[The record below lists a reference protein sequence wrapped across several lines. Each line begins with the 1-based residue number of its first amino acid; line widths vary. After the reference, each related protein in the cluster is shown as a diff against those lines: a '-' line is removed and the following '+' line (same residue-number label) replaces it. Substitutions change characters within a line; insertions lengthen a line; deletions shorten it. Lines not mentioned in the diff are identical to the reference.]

1 MWHGS
6 WVLIWRRC
14 HWVTTLLLM
23 MILAYVTGTHTIILG
38 GIFLQIHPRHLS
50 FSLSLYFFFRGEEG
64 SKCCVMS
71 FIFHSASTT
80 MHWRE
85 LYMKQPSTFIH
96 LFPGQITQYW
106 SPLIS
111 LLWGTVVV
119 FPWDPETRVPQPPTS
134 FSQQHLSCRLYQMFL
149 DGLGQKSASNDRGCV
164 NQETKGWSFVL
175 FAVCI
180 KCFFKS
186 ILRQIP
192 RNLAELWSYTGTQK
206 GGGVFF
212 LRKVMSYN
220 LVPRLKNYQRP
231 SYSAILFTP
240 T

>member
-38 GIFLQIHPRHLS
+38 GSFFKFIHVISL
-50 FSLSLYFFFRGEEG
+50 SLSLYFFFRGEEG
-64 SKCCVMS
+64 SKCRVIS

-192 RNLAELWSYTGTQK
+192 QNLAELWSYTGTQK

-212 LRKVMSYN
+212 SPKSHVIQPGATTEKLSTAK
-220 LVPRLKNYQRP
+220 L
-231 SYSAILFTP
+231 
-240 T
+240 